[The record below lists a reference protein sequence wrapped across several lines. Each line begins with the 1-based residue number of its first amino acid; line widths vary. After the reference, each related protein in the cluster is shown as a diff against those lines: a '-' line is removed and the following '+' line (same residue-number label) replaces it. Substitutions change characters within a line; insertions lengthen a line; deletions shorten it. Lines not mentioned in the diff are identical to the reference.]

1 VGARGEAEDENGAAA
16 GAAGPPPPAQEP
28 GRESP
33 RDPLWIGALR
43 DEILRASRA
52 RLPLSLLLVEL
63 EEAERMLAAEA
74 PAAAS
79 ATFGRFAQ
87 AVRSAVRRR
96 DVLAAETDSRAWIIA
111 RDTGRAGAQAL
122 GSRIANVVPAEESWR
137 GAPLAVSVGVAV
149 LGEDGN
155 NATTL
160 IDVAEQTRFAAEAS
174 GIGIVSTSSGE
185 PDGEPPPVGPGLAS

>member
-1 VGARGEAEDENGAAA
+1 VGETVGGRGEPEEADEAAA
-16 GAAGPPPPAQEP
+16 GPAGAAP
-28 GRESP
+28 GREAG

-63 EEAERMLAAEA
+63 EEAERMLAAES
-74 PAAAS
+74 AATAG

-87 AVRSAVRRR
+87 AVRASVRRR
-96 DVLAAETDSRAWIIA
+96 DVLAAETESRAWIIA

-122 GSRIANVVPAEESWR
+122 GSRIASVVPAEESWR
-137 GAPLAVSVGVAV
+137 GAPLTVSVGLAV
-149 LGEDGN
+149 LGEDGS

-174 GIGIVSTSSGE
+174 GIGIVSAETTE
-185 PDGEPPPVGPGLAS
+185 PDGDPPPGPGLAG